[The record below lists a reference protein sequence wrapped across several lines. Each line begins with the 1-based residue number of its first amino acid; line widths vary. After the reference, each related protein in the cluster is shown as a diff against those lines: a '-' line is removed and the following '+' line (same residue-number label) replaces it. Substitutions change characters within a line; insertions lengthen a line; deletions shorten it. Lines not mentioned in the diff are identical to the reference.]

1 MSRRMRFRTRVLLV
15 TAVLLAVVA
24 FVSFRAGQHLPGQ
37 ALNEPGATLPTAP
50 ASDSEARAP
59 NGIAPPRPGEPLPP
73 REAAITDI
81 APLLQSRA
89 DAGDHKA
96 ACRLGIELLRCHLL
110 LKVHQALVADWMQEL
125 ELSQEAKGKPE
136 DANRVA
142 GLNLGYLEQSRLC
155 ASLPEGLVAQGPR
168 YLRAAALAGE
178 PEAMLRYA
186 DGQSLDTQG
195 GYGFV
200 RTPEFDQWRA
210 EASAVLHAALA
221 AGRPEAVELLR
232 QAYAGDQGWVQGLVA
247 DDPMLA
253 HAYFLLQG
261 RLFNS
266 PTATPLPPPQGLG
279 ADHVRQAEELAGSL
293 HERHFQGRQ
302 LDFMTSLHGLSPM
315 YDPTGIS
322 GPAFRDH
329 AFCEPPRTPARG

>member
-1 MSRRMRFRTRVLLV
+1 MRSRNRVRILAVVLLP
-15 TAVLLAVVA
+15 VVA
-24 FVSFRAGQHLPGQ
+24 FVSFRAWQHLPGHAQ
-37 ALNEPGATLPTAP
+37 NEPEATLPLSPPIAPDASAP
-50 ASDSEARAP
+50 ASIVS
-59 NGIAPPRPGEPLPP
+59 PRPSEPLPP
-73 REAAITDI
+73 RDAPITDV

-110 LKVHQALVADWMQEL
+110 LKVHQGSVADWMQEL
-125 ELSQEAKGKPE
+125 ELSQEAKGRPE

-195 GYGFV
+195 GFGFV

-210 EASAVLHAALA
+210 EATAVLHAALA

-232 QAYAGDQGWVQGLVA
+232 QAYAGDEGWVQGLVA
-247 DDPMLA
+247 NDPMRA

-279 ADHVRQAEELAGSL
+279 ADHVRQAEELAASM
-293 HERHFQGRQ
+293 HERHFQGRR

-329 AFCEPPRTPARG
+329 AYCEPPGTPDRG